1 MAERIP
7 QSVSK
12 LVIFRA
18 FLSSDGKT
26 PATGKTIAITIS
38 KNGAAFGNPNA
49 GALNATE
56 ISSGFYKF
64 TLDTTDSGTL
74 GPVAWRGAEGTIGD
88 AGDVFTVAD
97 PHNAGFDALPSA
109 AANASG
115 GVHTNGVGSGQFSV
129 DGSGNADA
137 NVINWKGATAP
148 AMTGDAFARLGAP
161 AGASTAADI
170 AAIKSDTGTILT
182 DVNTGAGAIYT
193 RLGAPANG
201 SIAAD
206 IAQIEAQA
214 VTLVARNN
222 PLTAAATA
230 SALWQDAAAGDFI
243 VANSIGKAL
252 YNAFGAN
259 TSVFTIAALANAP
272 AGGGGGGGDPWA
284 IVFGAY
290 ASNTFGGAFQT
301 FIAAAHTVTFLTPYD
316 PTTGILT
323 LVRGADYK
331 ATENRA
337 LEFYNQAGSWPT
349 LNGTITFLLYR
360 AGRATVSVA
369 GSIISASGP
378 TQQVQIELT
387 NANLNIPASA
397 IASPYF
403 FEVIATQSNGHI
415 VPLVG
420 PGLCV
425 VQQNAAP

>member
-26 PATGKTIAITIS
+26 PATGKTIAVTIS
-38 KNGAAFGNPNA
+38 KNGAAFGNPNV

-64 TLDTTDSGTL
+64 TLDTTDTGTQ
-74 GPVAWRGAEGTIGD
+74 GPVAWRGAEATIGD

-115 GVHTNGVGSGQFSV
+115 GVHTNGVGAGQFSV

-148 AMTGDAFARLGAP
+148 AMSGDAFARLGAP

-206 IAQIEAQA
+206 VAAVGASAASADNKASTIISRIPTALSANGNIKSDLEEIAGNTGGASRLDRSARAIATGTVGNASSTTSVVTSSLSPAAA
-214 VTLVARNN
+214 VTDQFLNRVVIFDKDTTTANLRGQSAVISGSTAGGV
-222 PLTAAATA
+222 LTV
-230 SALWQDAAAGDFI
+230 SALTTAPVNGD
-243 VANSIGKAL
+243 
-252 YNAFGAN
+252 
-259 TSVFTIAALANAP
+259 TFTI
-272 AGGGGGGGDPWA
+272 
-284 IVFGAY
+284 
-290 ASNTFGGAFQT
+290 T
-301 FIAAAHTVTFLTPYD
+301 
-316 PTTGILT
+316 
-323 LVRGADYK
+323 
-331 ATENRA
+331 
-337 LEFYNQAGSWPT
+337 
-349 LNGTITFLLYR
+349 
-360 AGRATVSVA
+360 
-369 GSIISASGP
+369 
-378 TQQVQIELT
+378 
-387 NANLNIPASA
+387 
-397 IASPYF
+397 
-403 FEVIATQSNGHI
+403 
-415 VPLVG
+415 
-420 PGLCV
+420 
-425 VQQNAAP
+425 